1 MGMRSKSV
9 PGEVAVQKATLD
21 TNVLQE
27 HWLDQAKKLVVDEL
41 LRLAA
46 QGNLDLAVTARIQE
60 DVPSEPLASRIGELA
75 ELGIQETG
83 SVARMG
89 HWVLGRDHLGSDEVE
104 KLRLQLESDRKKGDP
119 RLPDWR
125 DWDHLHAHMLQ
136 RRDVFLT
143 WDKAILRLTTQL
155 EQLGIRIL
163 TPEQFLSGCRTTRTR
178 TQ

>member
-1 MGMRSKSV
+1 MGMGSKSL

-83 SVARMG
+83 SVARLG
-89 HWVLGRDHLGSDEVE
+89 YWVLGRDHLGSDEVE

-119 RLPDWR
+119 RLP
-125 DWDHLHAHMLQ
+125 
-136 RRDVFLT
+136 
-143 WDKAILRLTTQL
+143 
-155 EQLGIRIL
+155 
-163 TPEQFLSGCRTTRTR
+163 
-178 TQ
+178 